1 MGSFDLSD
9 LVRRELDAETLRNLG
24 DRFPWLFMPVAIA
37 GVEVTQAIQYYDSD
51 QHLTDPADPRAN
63 NKVPFVANK
72 AAWVRVYVRSTQL
85 GSVTDVT
92 GVLKIHRV
100 GQVFGPIA
108 VDFDISPIAPSTV
121 TADPDPDYATQRS
134 STAATLNFIIPAD
147 EMIGVLQITAQ
158 VWAEG
163 SETNIA
169 THKVT
174 ASATQIQTLKLRG
187 ILIHYDGPDGTPAA
201 ANLNLAAPT
210 VANLAT
216 TAAHFLSAAPVQ
228 RDGVFSSAGTLDWG
242 TPLTGVATGPG
253 GCSVEW
259 LALNAA
265 LAEIKSD
272 DGNRDDVIYYG
283 LLPVGVPIRNVG
295 GCATHGVTSGSNGD
309 TVTMS
314 HEIGH
319 AGGLQHA
326 SCGTPGDPDF
336 PAYEPYDT
344 ASPGSSLG
352 EYGLDVDTG
361 VIQQPN
367 ERDLM
372 SYCGGNWFSLY
383 HYGKLTNNDRFN
395 PSSIYRPPHIDIPV
409 LVDPY
414 LWPWEYIPYSGPDDP
429 YPIDWI
435 KRPIDMVSI
444 IGIVDRRQKVTITS
458 LKRLTGLPQIANATM
473 STLTAE
479 LLSKAGDIVSS
490 APLMR
495 LSSSGCGCGCSG
507 SPDHDDKGPFVFH
520 AIVPASDD
528 ANELRIVDENAVK
541 NEDGGV
547 IWSRRPGKRR
557 PFAKELSI
565 KIAGDMGHATWIA
578 ESGGCK

>member
-9 LVRRELDAETLRNLG
+9 LVRRELDAETIRNLG

-51 QHLTDPADPRAN
+51 QHLTDPADRRAN
-63 NKVPFVANK
+63 NKVPFVAKK

-100 GQVFGPIA
+100 GQVFGPITA
-108 VDFDISPIAPSTV
+108 DFDISPIASSTV

-158 VWAEG
+158 VWAKG

-201 ANLNLAAPT
+201 ANIDLAAPT

-295 GCATHGVTSGSNGD
+295 GCATHGVTSGSNG
-309 TVTMS
+309 
-314 HEIGH
+314 GH
-319 AGGLQHA
+319 
-326 SCGTPGDPDF
+326 GD
-336 PAYEPYDT
+336 
-344 ASPGSSLG
+344 
-352 EYGLDVDTG
+352 DV
-361 VIQQPN
+361 
-367 ERDLM
+367 
-372 SYCGGNWFSLY
+372 
-383 HYGKLTNNDRFN
+383 
-395 PSSIYRPPHIDIPV
+395 
-409 LVDPY
+409 
-414 LWPWEYIPYSGPDDP
+414 
-429 YPIDWI
+429 
-435 KRPIDMVSI
+435 
-444 IGIVDRRQKVTITS
+444 
-458 LKRLTGLPQIANATM
+458 A
-473 STLTAE
+473 
-479 LLSKAGDIVSS
+479 
-490 APLMR
+490 
-495 LSSSGCGCGCSG
+495 
-507 SPDHDDKGPFVFH
+507 
-520 AIVPASDD
+520 
-528 ANELRIVDENAVK
+528 
-541 NEDGGV
+541 
-547 IWSRRPGKRR
+547 
-557 PFAKELSI
+557 
-565 KIAGDMGHATWIA
+565 
-578 ESGGCK
+578 